1 MMDKRKAQS
10 IIIMIVALILAA
22 LFMLSSMKKYA
33 DDVDDNLYEASTQ
46 NLREVYGQL
55 NQKFL
60 TIVQMQ
66 WNQLEMTADFISEAD
81 NDVDKVSAYLG
92 KWNEEWKY
100 TEFYFFRDDSSYYRL
115 DGASGYLMTGSA
127 WKTLVLDRQN
137 VVFDGS
143 MPGGEALTFFA
154 VPVEPSEIAGFK
166 YCAVAIAY
174 DTDALNRELGVTAYD
189 KHSSSYMVYENG
201 DIALKAIES
210 IDIGSNVLY
219 YLKRQNSSAAPTPRS
234 ARTSRPAWRAKPSAQ
249 SAARTFTSHISRWAC
264 RTGRLYRLCRYQWQ
278 IPAR

>member
-1 MMDKRKAQS
+1 MDKRKEQS
-10 IIIMIVALILAA
+10 IILMAVSLILAA
-22 LFMLSSMKKYA
+22 LFMLISMQNYT
-33 DDVDDNLYEASTQ
+33 DDVGDNLYEASTQ

-143 MPGGEALTFFA
+143 MPGGEALTFS
-154 VPVEPSEIAGFK
+154 PCRSSRTRSPDSS
-166 YCAVAIAY
+166 
-174 DTDALNRELGVTAYD
+174 TAPWRL
-189 KHSSSYMVYENG
+189 HTT
-201 DIALKAIES
+201 
-210 IDIGSNVLY
+210 
-219 YLKRQNSSAAPTPRS
+219 PTRLTAS
-234 ARTSRPAWRAKPSAQ
+234 
-249 SAARTFTSHISRWAC
+249 WA
-264 RTGRLYRLCRYQWQ
+264 
-278 IPAR
+278 

>member
-1 MMDKRKAQS
+1 MDKRKVQS

-22 LFMLSSMKKYA
+22 LFMLSSMKNYA
-33 DDVDDNLYEASTQ
+33 DDVGDNLYEASTQ

-219 YLKRQNSSAAPTPRS
+219 YLKKAEF
-234 ARTSRPAWRAKPSAQ
+234 KKD
-249 SAARTFTSHISRWAC
+249 
-264 RTGRLYRLCRYQWQ
+264 
-278 IPAR
+278 